1 MFDEKYE
8 LLRNSEKEEFAHCV
22 NTLMLKSFVLR
33 EYYDKNAK
41 MMRTSKEYS
50 FIDRNYELI
59 SDYLQY
65 SGWIVTKDS
74 RRGVIAISN
83 EYEEN
88 RIRMDLITSIMVYGL
103 RYVYENQ
110 RKEDSLHQEV
120 FFTST
125 ELIQTLMNMHLIR
138 ADKRPSFAS
147 LGSCYRFLEAHNIIS
162 RVSGDYKDRS
172 LSFYILPSILFVI
185 DNEMIASIYEEI
197 EQLPEDEEY
206 SY

>member
-1 MFDEKYE
+1 
-8 LLRNSEKEEFAHCV
+8 
-22 NTLMLKSFVLR
+22 
-33 EYYDKNAK
+33 
-41 MMRTSKEYS
+41 
-50 FIDRNYELI
+50 
-59 SDYLQY
+59 
-65 SGWIVTKDS
+65 
-74 RRGVIAISN
+74 
-83 EYEEN
+83 
-88 RIRMDLITSIMVYGL
+88 
-103 RYVYENQ
+103 
-110 RKEDSLHQEV
+110 
-120 FFTST
+120 
-125 ELIQTLMNMHLIR
+125 MNMHLIR

>member
-22 NTLMLKSFVLR
+22 NTLMLKSFILR

-50 FIDRNYELI
+50 FIDRNYELV

-120 FFTST
+120 YFTST

-162 RVSGDYKDRS
+162 RVTGDYKDRS

-185 DNEMIASIYEEI
+185 DNEMIATIYEEI

>member
-1 MFDEKYE
+1 
-8 LLRNSEKEEFAHCV
+8 
-22 NTLMLKSFVLR
+22 MLKSFIFR
-33 EYYDKNAK
+33 EYYDRNAK
-41 MMRTSKEYS
+41 MMRNSKEYS
-50 FIDRNYELI
+50 FIDRNFELV

-120 FFTST
+120 FFTSS

-147 LGSCYRFLEAHNIIS
+147 LGSCYRFLEAHNIIT
-162 RVSGDYKDRS
+162 RISGDFKERS

-197 EQLPEDEEY
+197 EQLPDGEEINY
-206 SY
+206 